1 MEKTIE
7 KKIMNMLFNC
17 IIDMGR
23 IRGKMDGLA
32 EKSNDGVD
40 RELIEDMY
48 ETIIQ
53 HERIHARFE
62 ALSEIMEELIKD
74 SDE

>member
-7 KKIMNMLFNC
+7 KKILNMLFDC

-23 IRGKMDGLA
+23 IRGKMDELA
-32 EKSNDGVD
+32 DKATDGVD
-40 RELIEDMY
+40 RELVDDMY

-53 HERIHARFE
+53 HERNRARFE
-62 ALSEIMEELIKD
+62 ALSELMEELVKD